1 MLIYGTSLAFNYIA
15 TSYFIKKWFNGVAS
29 PEAISVAGEAMGLP
43 FLIAAILIPIFG
55 FIGDKYQNRVNL
67 LIISAICGFIAF
79 INFIYISPALG
90 LLCFGS
96 CFSLANSI
104 VAPSISLIIP
114 MEALSIAF
122 SINTSLINLATSIF
136 PLIISY
142 IHSQS
147 KNFDVTLK
155 FFLVTTFTAIILAV
169 LLLFEDK
176 KRKNILNGNSESLE
190 SQANKFIPTKPTPP
204 DYNTCTVS
212 NDQFSYKASNYN
224 QLKESSEQ
232 ILKPI
237 SNQTNESSQA
247 NKNLY
252 SKKMK
257 VLDGKLGV
265 MELDNTD
272 DENDEFDI
280 NIKDKELKSYAG
292 DLVKERSET
301 I

>member
-1 MLIYGTSLAFNYIA
+1 MLIYGTSLAFNYVA

-79 INFIYISPALG
+79 INFIYVSPALG
-90 LLCFGS
+90 LLCFGT

-104 VAPSISLIIP
+104 VTPSISLIIP

-122 SINTSLINLATSIF
+122 SLNTSLTNFATSTF

-155 FFLVTTFTAIILAV
+155 FFLVTTFLAIILAI

-176 KRKNILNGNSESLE
+176 KKKNILNGNTESLE
-190 SQANKFIPTKPTPP
+190 SQANKFIPTNSTP

-212 NDQFSYKASNYN
+212 NDQFSYKASTYS
-224 QLKESSEQ
+224 QLNESSEQ
-232 ILKPI
+232 ILKPM
-237 SNQTNESSQA
+237 SNQIGESSQA
-247 NKNLY
+247 NKGLY
-252 SKKMK
+252 SKKMN
-257 VLDGKLGV
+257 VLDGRLGV
-265 MELDNTD
+265 MEIDNTD

-280 NIKDKELKSYAG
+280 NIKEKELKSYSG
-292 DLVKERSET
+292 DLHKEKSE